1 MFELKLPKKMN
12 QVQVGTELVDSNEF
26 TENLKYK
33 IHINEMVR
41 KPIR

>member
-12 QVQVGTELVDSNEF
+12 QVGTEFVDSNEF